1 MDHDQIEWLTK
12 LNGSH
17 REWNSGLRSKSLGS
31 RFSHASRNMAAR
43 TPDSGG
49 GEADE
54 RDDHGGGDPKQIV
67 RSCAESLLTALARL
81 QEGERHRTQTSVARS
96 STWPADTCTSGVSRI
111 LRPKTWKP
119 KTRKPKTWKPKTRK
133 AKTLVLKRFFFN

>member
-1 MDHDQIEWLTK
+1 MAYQIEWLTK

-17 REWNSGLRSKSLGS
+17 CEWNSGLLSKSLGS
-31 RFSHASRNMAAR
+31 RFSRASRNMAAR

-54 RDDHGGGDPKQIV
+54 RDDHGGGDPQQIL
-67 RSCAESLLTALARL
+67 RSCAESLLMAVARI

-96 STWPADTCTSGVSRI
+96 SKLERRYRNKDI
-111 LRPKTWKP
+111 
-119 KTRKPKTWKPKTRK
+119 
-133 AKTLVLKRFFFN
+133 